1 MNRVIISWEGVAK
14 PEWTAGAAAFCKK
27 VLRKLALDNW
37 ELSIVF
43 CNNDFIRNLNKRF
56 RRKDAPTDILSFSQ
70 MEGESGFSYMGD
82 GYSVIGDMIISLDML
97 EETSKK
103 FSVPREEELK
113 RLLIHGV
120 LHLSGQ
126 DHAGS
131 DSRQPML
138 VRQEDI
144 FHELAE
150 EKIF

>member
-1 MNRVIISWEGVAK
+1 MNRVMISWEGVAK
-14 PEWTAGAAAFCKK
+14 PVWTARAAAFCKK

-37 ELSIVF
+37 ELSIVL
-43 CNNDFIRNLNKRF
+43 CNNEFIRDLNKRF
-56 RRKDAPTDILSFSQ
+56 RQKDEPTDILSFSQ
-70 MEGESGFSYMGD
+70 MEGGGDFAHAGD

-97 EETSKK
+97 GETSKE

-131 DSRQPML
+131 DSGQPML
-138 VRQEDI
+138 TRQEDI